1 MADIFISYAKPDR
14 TLSERLAQYLT
25 SQGYTV
31 WWDASLLSGENFR
44 SVITRELA
52 AAQFV
57 IVIWTQASI
66 NSPWVLSEAEHAR
79 TQNKLLPVRVR
90 TLNPNFIPLPFSIL
104 HTELVDERAKILAAL
119 ASSQAQSSSE
129 MPPGQPSWEHSPT
142 REPAGQFRSDEPPQ
156 GHAVGPHSL
165 AGTEFRDMTGSP
177 LMVVIPGGGYMMGSP
192 VNEVGRAKTEG
203 PAHRV
208 RIPAPFAVGKHPV
221 TFREWDVFCEL
232 TQSAYRPS
240 DNGWGRG
247 EMPVVNVSWED
258 SNAYCDWLANATGH
272 SYRLL
277 TEAEWE
283 YCCRSGT
290 VTRFFFGDTIST
302 EQANFNGSAHPL
314 PGSANLLRRR
324 TTAVGQFAPNGFGLT
339 DMHGN
344 VSEWVQDPWHED
356 YQQAPSDGRS
366 RNGIASRRVLRGGSW
381 FDYPQH
387 IRSAH
392 RAWAVPSERAKNI
405 GVRVCRSLP
414 EPR

>member
-1 MADIFISYAKPDR
+1 VADIFISYAKADR
-14 TLSERLAQYLT
+14 SQSERLAQYLT

-44 SVITRELA
+44 DVIMRELA

-57 IVIWTQASI
+57 IVIWSQASI

-79 TQNKLLPVRVR
+79 IQNKLFPIRVR
-90 TLNPNFIPLPFSIL
+90 ALNPNLIPLPFSIL
-104 HTELVDERAKILAAL
+104 HTQLVDERAKILAAL
-119 ASSQAQSSSE
+119 ASVQTQTSPE
-129 MPPGQPSWEHSPT
+129 FPPNAPHSNLSPT
-142 REPAGQFRSDEPPQ
+142 RRTTGQFPPDEPLED
-156 GHAVGPHSL
+156 HTVGPHSL
-165 AGTEFRDMTGSP
+165 AGTEFRDTPDSP
-177 LMVVIPGGGYMMGSP
+177 LMVIVPGGGFIMGSP

-208 RIPAPFAVGKHPV
+208 RIAEAFAVGKYPV
-221 TFREWDVFCEL
+221 TFKEWDVFCEL
-232 TQSAYRPS
+232 THSAYRPS

-247 EMPVVNVSWED
+247 EMPVVNVSRED
-258 SNAYCDWLANATGH
+258 CDAYCAWLANVTGH
-272 SYRLL
+272 RYRLL

-324 TTAVGQFAPNGFGLT
+324 TTPVGQFAPNGFGLT

-344 VSEWVQDPWHED
+344 VSEWVQDPWHDD
-356 YQQAPSDGRS
+356 YHQAPTDGRS
-366 RNGIASRRVLRGGSW
+366 RNGIASRCVLRGGSW

-387 IRSAH
+387 VRSAH

-405 GVRVCRSLP
+405 GVRVCRSLSQ
-414 EPR
+414 PR